1 MWFVYVAIGLVLL
14 VITGLYVRRRL
25 TQALEVLGVR
35 ARRVRIVRWAA
46 LWLLYGVPVVMIVT
60 IVAVVATGGETIPRF
75 DGPVAGWVLL
85 FPFICALLVTL
96 QSVPWLLALELAYV
110 IVRRRRDAR
119 AATRLRTI
127 GTLAVL
133 GLFALYTPVRIL
145 VERGAVRVRE
155 HRLAVSPRATQP
167 FRIAF
172 VADTQQ
178 DSHTDASQV
187 RAVFATLNGATPDV
201 VFSGGDWINT
211 GPEFIEPAATSAA
224 VLKSR
229 LGTFSVRGDHE
240 HFAYLDRTRSVVE
253 VEAALTRH
261 GVVMVNDAVRWFEH
275 AGKRIAVLFINNN
288 YVHRTTPE
296 TVTRMLA
303 EARGA
308 DYTIAIT
315 HQLDRKL
322 TPQLVDKVDL
332 ILGAHTHGG
341 QINPV
346 VGVVHVS
353 LARLEMQYTDGRY
366 QSGKTTIIVT
376 AGVGYSVV
384 PFRYASPG
392 SVEIIDL
399 AL

>member
-1 MWFVYVAIGLVLL
+1 MWFVYVAIGLVVL

-25 TQALEVLGVR
+25 TGALETLGVR
-35 ARRVRIVRWAA
+35 ARRIRIVRWVA
-46 LWLLYGVPVVMIVT
+46 LWVLYGVPVIMIVT

-110 IVRRRRDAR
+110 IVRRRRDVT

-127 GTLAVL
+127 GVLAVL
-133 GLFALYTPVRIL
+133 GAFAVYTPVRIL

-155 HRLAVSPRATQP
+155 HHLAASPTANKP

-178 DSHTDASQV
+178 DNHTDASHV
-187 RAVFATLNGATPDV
+187 RAVYATLNSAAPDV
-201 VFSGGDWINT
+201 VLSGGDWINT
-211 GPEFIEPAATSAA
+211 GPEFIDAAATSAA

-240 HFAYLDRTRSVVE
+240 HFAYLDRNRSVAE

-296 TVTRMLA
+296 TVSRLLE
-303 EARGA
+303 EARDA

-315 HQLDRKL
+315 HQLDKKL

-346 VGVVHVS
+346 LGVVHVS

-392 SVEIIDL
+392 SVEVIDL